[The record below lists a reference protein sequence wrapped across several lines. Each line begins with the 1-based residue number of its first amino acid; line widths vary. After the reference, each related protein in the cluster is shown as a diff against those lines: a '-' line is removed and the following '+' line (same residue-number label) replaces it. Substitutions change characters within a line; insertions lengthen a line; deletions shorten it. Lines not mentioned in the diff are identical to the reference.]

1 MQQLPPRQYM
11 YSRNRATP
19 SAFMT
24 SAGSTPTPFGRTWN
38 WSATS
43 RENAWTALHQP
54 ETREVDGIVIIHPN
68 WWGQP
73 RLGVTEG
80 GKEHFFTAG
89 GGHGFCM
96 PEYLRTSLMPTSCR
110 SREESHGWLPTAGAR
125 LNRSGLVMR
134 VKMTRLIW
142 DLGTVLAP

>member
-1 MQQLPPRQYM
+1 
-11 YSRNRATP
+11 
-19 SAFMT
+19 
-24 SAGSTPTPFGRTWN
+24 
-38 WSATS
+38 
-43 RENAWTALHQP
+43 
-54 ETREVDGIVIIHPN
+54 
-68 WWGQP
+68 
-73 RLGVTEG
+73 
-80 GKEHFFTAG
+80 
-89 GGHGFCM
+89 M

>member
-1 MQQLPPRQYM
+1 M

-73 RLGVTEG
+73 RLLKTASSLSAACMFL
-80 GKEHFFTAG
+80 KEKCSA
-89 GGHGFCM
+89 
-96 PEYLRTSLMPTSCR
+96 SL
-110 SREESHGWLPTAGAR
+110 
-125 LNRSGLVMR
+125 
-134 VKMTRLIW
+134 
-142 DLGTVLAP
+142 